1 MDIKVYISIFDAI
14 TGSLLDEKEDFED
27 KNRKVSIHNG
37 IEEDLDSPS
46 FFDEIVNDAYTA
58 NKKYRASVEKNRVRV
73 FDEST
78 NRIVMSFTASYS
90 NIRLIE
96 FSPDGKKIMTVSDD
110 SVIRLWSF
118 APLQHLIDETKER
131 FEKRPLSK
139 EEREKHYLDF
149 K

>member
-1 MDIKVYISIFDAI
+1 
-14 TGSLLDEKEDFED
+14 
-27 KNRKVSIHNG
+27 
-37 IEEDLDSPS
+37 
-46 FFDEIVNDAYTA
+46 
-58 NKKYRASVEKNRVRV
+58 
-73 FDEST
+73 
-78 NRIVMSFTASYS
+78 MSFTASYS

-139 EEREKHYLDF
+139 KEREKHYLDF